1 MEITFEQQVYG
12 YGDQGETRYLNF
24 RGLFKDLKKLISSKK
39 FLLIFFMPL
48 LMISLGITYVTSEPS
63 TSERFLTLSTLG
75 SNLTLDNYYPHSD
88 PTVAVGESLNWH
100 VSIYNHMGGPQYL
113 ALRLKMIN
121 STQAIPDDSAHTP
134 SQASS
139 IYEAKKM
146 VPDNSTWMIP
156 LSWSIRNVTNDKG
169 YDIITKL
176 TVNGQN
182 IDNLNIRSISGQNF
196 RMILELWRYDP
207 ITKDFSFISSANPD
221 KKTEWNQIWFGLK
234 R

>member
-1 MEITFEQQVYG
+1 MEIAFEQQVYG

-48 LMISLGITYVTSEPS
+48 LIISLGITYVASEPS
-63 TSERFLTLSTLG
+63 RSEKFVTLSTLG

-88 PTVAVGESLNWH
+88 PTVAIGESLNWH

-121 STQAIPDDSAHTP
+121 STQAIPDDSANTP

-146 VPDNSTWMIP
+146 VPDNSTWMVP

-207 ITKDFSFISSANPD
+207 IIKDFSFSSSANPD